1 MSVWMGLR
9 TLIDLSII
17 QMRRETLLYLCGRST
32 LGLKIRR
39 VNKCFVISGRNS
51 MFIHWSISVCGALC
65 YLNPKHSHKE
75 RTNLYFYHYQSPLI
89 KPSVVSL
96 CLWIPLAAT
105 LWVWDQS
112 CSIHEASVFI
122 ASAVKFALTDKQFF
136 FFSCDRSYNFVSFWC
151 FFRLYVSFIAS
162 SCLRWAET
170 AQPKRKCCSS
180 KRATAKLNSFTIL
193 RRHYWNCGVRC
204 VSLLFLLLDCDH
216 HGLMCATL
224 MDC

>member
-51 MFIHWSISVCGALC
+51 MLIHWSISVCGALC

-136 FFSCDRSYNFVSFWC
+136 FFFRVIALTISFRFGVSFGST
-151 FFRLYVSFIAS
+151 FRLS
-162 SCLRWAET
+162 
-170 AQPKRKCCSS
+170 
-180 KRATAKLNSFTIL
+180 
-193 RRHYWNCGVRC
+193 RRHVCDEQKRLSPSENVAVANVQQPNWIHLQYWEGTTGTAAFG
-204 VSLLFLLLDCDH
+204 VSLSSFSYSIVTTTDLCVQR
-216 HGLMCATL
+216 
-224 MDC
+224 